1 MGASCLLHTEVYLK
15 DIMLAI
21 GAKISPI
28 GVLARRDLCCRN
40 TALHRRRPVVVRSG
54 ENANYESPPKYTSPP
69 DYNALR
75 TGEEPSPV
83 ETMEVS
89 ANAPP
94 P

>member
-1 MGASCLLHTEVYLK
+1 MGASCLLHTGIYLQ

-21 GAKISPI
+21 GANISPI
-28 GVLARRDLCCRN
+28 GVLARRALCCRN
-40 TALHRRRPVVVRSG
+40 TALQRRRPVVTRSG
-54 ENANYESPPKYTSPP
+54 EDANYKSPPKYTSPP

-83 ETMEVS
+83 ENMEVS